1 MNDKKMKIAITGGS
15 GFVGRAITQQLQ
27 SNTDS
32 HIIWLSSRQLNQSD
46 EFPNVTIKTVDY
58 QNTDSLVFAL
68 VGCDVVI
75 HLVGILHESKNNS
88 FDEIHHQLPKRL
100 LSACTD
106 SGVSRYLHMSALG
119 ISENAP
125 SQYLQSKY
133 LGEQACFSFAKHNGI
148 TMLSFRPSI
157 IFGKEDNFFNQFARL
172 LKFSPVFPI
181 VCPNA
186 IFQPVSVTDVA
197 KAFVWGL
204 ENGEDGKTYE
214 LVGKEV
220 ITMQQAIEK
229 VCEHYGWKRLLIPLP
244 DSISR
249 LQGKLFNHIPNAPF
263 TYDNYLSL
271 QQPNISQRWDWEA
284 IGVTPEPITIS

>member
-1 MNDKKMKIAITGGS
+1 MKIAITGGS

-32 HIIWLSSRQLNQSD
+32 QIIWLSSRQLKQSE
-46 EFPNVTIKTVDY
+46 EFANVTIKTVDY
-58 QNTDSLVFAL
+58 CCTDSLSSAL
-68 VGCDVVI
+68 IGCDVVI
-75 HLVGILHESKNNS
+75 HLVGILHETKTAT
-88 FDEIHHQLPKRL
+88 FDEVHHQLPQKV

-119 ISENAP
+119 IGNNAP

-133 LGEQACFSFAKHNGI
+133 LGEQACFSLSQQHGI

-172 LKFSPVFPI
+172 LKFSPVFPV

-186 IFQPVSVTDVA
+186 TFQPVSVTDIA

-204 ENGEDGKTYE
+204 ENGENGKTYE
-214 LVGKEV
+214 LVGKDV

-229 VCEHYGWKRLLIPLP
+229 VCQHYGWKRLLIPLP

-249 LQGKLFNHIPNAPF
+249 LQGKLLNHIPNAPF

-271 QQPNISQRWDWEA
+271 QQPNISKRWDWDA
-284 IGVTPEPITIS
+284 IGVEPAPIAIAK

>member
-1 MNDKKMKIAITGGS
+1 MTDKMKIAITGGS
-15 GFVGRAITQQLQ
+15 GFVGRDITRQLQ
-27 SNTDS
+27 SNTDNQV
-32 HIIWLSSRQLNQSD
+32 IWLSSRQLNPSD
-46 EFPNVTIKTVDY
+46 EFANVTIKTVDY
-58 QNTDSLVFAL
+58 HDTDSLSSAL
-68 VGCDVVI
+68 IGCDVVI
-75 HLVGILHESKNNS
+75 HLVGILHETKTAI
-88 FDEIHHQLPKRL
+88 FDEVHHQLPQKV

-119 ISENAP
+119 IGKNAP

-133 LGEQACFSFAKHNGI
+133 LGEQACFALAKQNGI
-148 TMLSFRPSI
+148 TMLSFCPSI

-172 LKFSPVFPI
+172 LKFSPVFPV

-186 IFQPVSVTDVA
+186 TFQPVSVTDVA

-204 ENGEDGKTYE
+204 ENGTNGQSYE

-229 VCEHYGWKRLLIPLP
+229 VCQHYRWQRLLIPLP

-249 LQGKLFNHIPNAPF
+249 LQGKLFNHLPNAPF

-271 QQPNISQRWDWEA
+271 QQPNVSKRWDWQA
-284 IGVTPEPITIS
+284 IGVEPVPITIG